1 MSRQQKRSMHG
12 TLATSGRSKNP
23 LQTPEQSRILNRLGR
38 LTATAFIVA
47 CLCGRSALADRPVFE
62 SGVVTFSNT
71 SVKLP
76 QRFQLADH
84 KFEYTQRF
92 TKRWGQLVDVFEVSF
107 PSPVETEH
115 AVNNNVA
122 CEYFRPIAFDN
133 SPDEHPGVIVLHIL
147 GGDFELSRTI
157 CRTFAAKGIGSLF
170 LKMPYY
176 GPRRPA
182 GSKRRMIST
191 DLDETVAGMTQA
203 VLDIRRG
210 TAWLAARPD
219 IDRERIG
226 ITGISLGGIVG
237 CLAAENEPRLKRGCF
252 VLAGGDLPVIV
263 MESDEMKKVRDA
275 NREIDRDRAVKL
287 LSQVD
292 PLTYASAL
300 REREVLMFNAK
311 NDNVVPPACTD
322 KLWHQLG
329 KPKIEWWNANHYS
342 AIVYLPKGLVQI
354 TTFFSEADWGV
365 EDSAD
370 AG

>member
-1 MSRQQKRSMHG
+1 MSRQQKRSTHG
-12 TLATSGRSKNP
+12 ISAI
-23 LQTPEQSRILNRLGR
+23 SRISQNQRLS
-38 LTATAFIVA
+38 LAALLIVA
-47 CLCGRSALADRPVFE
+47 CVTTVESRADLPVFE

-71 SVKLP
+71 SVDLP
-76 QRFQLADH
+76 PRFQLADH
-84 KFEYTQRF
+84 KFEYTQRLM
-92 TKRWGQLVDVFEVSF
+92 KRWGQLVDVFEVSF

-122 CEYFRPIAFDN
+122 CEYFRPIAFDH
-133 SPDEHPGVIVLHIL
+133 SPDKHPGVIVLHIL

-210 TAWLAARPD
+210 TAWLAARPE

-275 NREIDRDRAVKL
+275 NREVDRDRAVKL
-287 LSQVD
+287 LAQVD

-300 REREVLMFNAK
+300 VDRDVLMFNAK
-311 NDNVVPPACTD
+311 NDKVVPPACTD
-322 KLWHQLG
+322 KLWNQLG
-329 KPKIEWWNANHYS
+329 RPKIEWWNANHYS

-354 TTFFSEADWGV
+354 TTFFGEADWNRAASKDG
-365 EDSAD
+365 S
-370 AG
+370 

>member
-1 MSRQQKRSMHG
+1 MLRQQKRSTHG
-12 TLATSGRSKNP
+12 TSATSRISQNQCRS
-23 LQTPEQSRILNRLGR
+23 LAALL
-38 LTATAFIVA
+38 IVA
-47 CLCGRSALADRPVFE
+47 CITTVGTRADQPVFE
-62 SGVVTFSNT
+62 SGAVTFRNT
-71 SVKLP
+71 SVDLP

-84 KFEYTQRF
+84 EFEYTQRF
-92 TKRWGQLVDVFEVSF
+92 MKRWGQLVDVFEVSF

-122 CEYFRPIAFDN
+122 CEYFRPIAFDD
-133 SPDEHPGVIVLHIL
+133 SPDEHAGVIVLHIL

-176 GPRRPA
+176 GPRRPT

-210 TAWLAARPD
+210 TAWLAARPE
-219 IDRERIG
+219 IDRERLG

-263 MESDEMKKVRDA
+263 MESDEMKKVRDS
-275 NREIDRDRAVKL
+275 NRNIDRDHAVKL

-300 REREVLMFNAK
+300 REREVLMFNAE
-311 NDNVVPPACTD
+311 NDKVVPPACTE
-322 KLWHQLG
+322 KLWEQLG

-354 TTFFSEADWGV
+354 TTFFGEADWSSAAT
-365 EDSAD
+365 EDGS
-370 AG
+370 